1 MFPTIGLCVRKIFLR
16 IVGSQ
21 IEIKKVFSSTRI
33 STNIKICCLQLENFN
48 KLTFVNKNWP
58 SDLRIG
64 CKSPFSLVDLIENDV
79 NLEKVLLKK
88 FEGAFEMDKIVEL

>member
-1 MFPTIGLCVRKIFLR
+1 
-16 IVGSQ
+16 
-21 IEIKKVFSSTRI
+21 
-33 STNIKICCLQLENFN
+33 
-48 KLTFVNKNWP
+48 LTFVNKNWP